1 MTFSIIVPTYN
12 RLSSLKKALES
23 LFHQDY
29 KDYEIIVVNDGC
41 KDGTAEYLV
50 QAVHEHG
57 IRVVELSDLGIAA
70 ARNRGA
76 EAARGNIL
84 AFLDDDCSVYPTWLR
99 DLEAA
104 LQRNRASLVFGNVS
118 NVLLESDYSVV
129 HHEMNQFLI
138 DRMNCDPLHPRF
150 VLTSSFA
157 CDPKLFKQY
166 GGFDE
171 RFYFGSEDR
180 ELIGRLLAS
189 GERVAFDKDIVAE
202 HRHHFTLRSFLF
214 YYYRLGRGSHLLYN
228 VANKEKLL
236 GLKTN
241 PIWNIITMLSTV
253 GKGKGLFRRFCL
265 IILAFLAQFFI
276 WLGFIY
282 ARFVRI
288 SDLRRENISETRP

>member
-1 MTFSIIVPTYN
+1 MTFSVIVPTYN
-12 RLSSLKKALES
+12 RLERLKIALEG
-23 LFHQDY
+23 LYYQDY
-29 KDYEIIVVNDGC
+29 KDFEIIVVNDGS
-41 KDGTAEYLV
+41 KDGTAEYLA
-50 QAVHEHG
+50 QAVREHG

-76 EAARGNIL
+76 EAAMGNIL

-99 DLEAA
+99 DLETA
-104 LQRNRASLVFGNVS
+104 LQRHRASLVFGNVS
-118 NVLLESDYSVV
+118 NALTDSDYSSV

-138 DRMNCDPLHPRF
+138 KRMNCDPLHPRF
-150 VLTSSFA
+150 VLTSTFA
-157 CDPKLFKQY
+157 CDPKVFKQY

-189 GERVAFDKDIVAE
+189 GERLAFEKDIVVE
-202 HRHHFTLRSFLF
+202 HRHQFTLRPFLF

-241 PIWNIITMLSTV
+241 PIWNIITMISAV
-253 GKGKGLFRRFCL
+253 GKGKGLFRRFRL
-265 IILAFLAQFFI
+265 IILAFIAQFFI
-276 WLGFIY
+276 WFGFIH
-282 ARFVRI
+282 ARVVGV
-288 SDLRRENISETRP
+288 SDLRRKNNSETQP

>member
-1 MTFSIIVPTYN
+1 MH
-12 RLSSLKKALES
+12 LS
-23 LFHQDY
+23 F
-29 KDYEIIVVNDGC
+29 
-41 KDGTAEYLV
+41 
-50 QAVHEHG
+50 
-57 IRVVELSDLGIAA
+57 
-70 ARNRGA
+70 
-76 EAARGNIL
+76 
-84 AFLDDDCSVYPTWLR
+84 FDCSVNPTWLC

-104 LQRNRASLVFGNVS
+104 LHRHRASLVFGNVS
-118 NVLLESDYSVV
+118 NVLLDSDYSVV

-138 DRMNCDPLHPRF
+138 KRMNCDPLHPSF
-150 VLTSSFA
+150 VLTSTFA
-157 CDPKLFKQY
+157 CDPKVFKQY

-189 GERVAFDKDIVAE
+189 GERLAFEKDIVVE

-241 PIWNIITMLSTV
+241 PIWNIITMLSAV
-253 GKGKGLFRRFCL
+253 GRGKGLFHRFRL

-282 ARFVRI
+282 AKFLGV
-288 SDLRRENISETRP
+288 SDLRRGTISDKKS